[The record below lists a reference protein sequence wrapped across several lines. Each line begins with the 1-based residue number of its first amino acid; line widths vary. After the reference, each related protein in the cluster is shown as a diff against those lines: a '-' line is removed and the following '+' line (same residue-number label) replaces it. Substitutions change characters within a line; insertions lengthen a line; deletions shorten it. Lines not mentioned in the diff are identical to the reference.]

1 MQIDAIVLLR
11 LGMGRLFN
19 IKQLRLINK
28 YALRDFSRS
37 YKKLW
42 VVTST
47 LFVSL
52 LLLSLT
58 FSVKEALNSE
68 IENNSKELLGG
79 DIQVTSGI
87 DPLPDE
93 IIDQLKAIGEVSS
106 TIEFATMLSKEGE
119 SPVFTELRAVD
130 NRYPLYGEIET
141 SPQIASERIFVN
153 SKKPSVL
160 INESIQKLLN
170 INLGDDVVI
179 MGQEFEVAGLVS
191 SVPDLAESAVFG
203 EFAIISMDSY
213 EQFGLSSGGSF
224 LDHEY
229 RIKFNKSIKGTGQ
242 EELIKSIVAYDD
254 SITTRLP
261 GESGQSLSRVI
272 DNFSNFLNLVSV
284 SAMVIAGIGI
294 SNTLLSFVNQNNTS
308 IAVKKSIGFSSSFIQ
323 TMYFYEIFL
332 ILVLTS
338 VTAYLIGVF
347 SPLLANELLPK
358 TLGIDLK
365 PTFSFLGY
373 LNIFFIGFLVVLIFS
388 IPSLYSISG
397 IKAGALFRNAFNPV
411 SLNFSLKNSVLLSIL
426 VFILTAYFVNQTEQK
441 FYTVLYFVA
450 FFVTMFIFYG
460 VSRLLILFIKHFY
473 RFSNNGYRIAYR
485 NIVAKK
491 SLAPI
496 MTISLGIGLTLLLT
510 LSFVANNLKKE
521 ISDSIPS
528 MAPDLFFVGIDRDI
542 QGDLESFVKGVDPN
556 VELEF
561 SPMASATFVALNGT
575 PIEEVVSEG
584 NRSAWVVRG
593 DRRIS
598 WSEKPK
604 PDNPIIEGDWW
615 EPGNENEMFIS
626 MDSRAAYDLGMKID
640 DKITLNILGR
650 DVTGVVKNF
659 REVDYRDISINFAI
673 IINKAFANKLP
684 YEYVGTLKSDMP
696 SSDILAKIIDK
707 FPNVSAIK
715 IDRILSQVSEV
726 LSKVFIAV
734 TAISLIV
741 IVIGL
746 IVIVS
751 AVLVQTTFR
760 RYNNLIYKIVGV
772 DFPTILK
779 SMTMEFA
786 LIYGTLIIFALTV
799 ATLSSYLVV
808 ENTLQL
814 TWYFDLGLTFWIL
827 GSTALV
833 SFVLIL
839 MANRSIFSPKVYPLI
854 RNE

>member
-1 MQIDAIVLLR
+1 MFDIQQ
-11 LGMGRLFN
+11 F
-19 IKQLRLINK
+19 KLINK

-68 IENNSKELLGG
+68 IDNNSKKLLGG

-87 DPLPDE
+87 DPLPE
-93 IIDQLKAIGEVSS
+93 KIIDEFDTLGKVS
-106 TIEFATMLSKEGE
+106 TAIEFATMLSKEGE

-130 NRYPLYGEIET
+130 DNYPLYGNIET
-141 SPQIASERIFVN
+141 IPQIASERIFVN
-153 SKKPSVL
+153 SQKPSVL
-160 INESIQKLLN
+160 INESIQKLLK
-170 INLGDDVVI
+170 LSFGDDVVI
-179 MGQEFEVAGLVS
+179 MGQQFEVAGLVS

-203 EFAIISMDSY
+203 EFAIISMESY
-213 EQFGLSSGGSF
+213 EQFGLNSGGSF

-229 RIKFNKSIKGTGQ
+229 RIKFKNSTQ
-242 EELIKSIVAYDD
+242 VEEKEKLVRSIVEYDD
-254 SITTRLP
+254 SIEIRLP

-294 SNTLLSFVNQNNTS
+294 SNTLLSFVNQSNTS

-323 TMYFYEIFL
+323 TMYFYEIMM

-338 VTAYLIGVF
+338 VVAYFIGVF
-347 SPLLANELLPK
+347 SPLLANELLPEA
-358 TLGIDLK
+358 LGIDLQ
-365 PTFSFLGY
+365 PTFSFIGY
-373 LNIFFIGFLVVLIFS
+373 LNIFFIGLLVVLIFS
-388 IPSLYSISG
+388 IPSLYSISE
-397 IKAGALFRNAFNPV
+397 IKAAALFRNTFNPV
-411 SLNFSLKNSVLLSIL
+411 SLNFSLMNIILLSVLVVIL
-426 VFILTAYFVNQTEQK
+426 MTYFVYQTEQK
-441 FYTVLYFVA
+441 LYTVLYFVA
-450 FFVTMFIFYG
+450 FFVTMLIFYG
-460 VSRLLILFIKHFY
+460 VSKLLILFIKASY
-473 RFSNNGYRIAYR
+473 KFSNNSYRIAYR

-528 MAPDLFFVGIDRDI
+528 MAPDLFFVSIDRDM
-542 QGDLESFVKGVDPN
+542 QRDLESFIKDVDPN

-561 SPMASATFVALNGT
+561 SPMASASFISLNGT
-575 PIEEVVSEG
+575 PIEEVVSES

-604 PDNPIIEGDWW
+604 PDNPIIEGEWW
-615 EPGNENEMFIS
+615 EPGNEDELFIS
-626 MDSRAAYDLGMKID
+626 MDSRAAYDLGMKIN
-640 DKITLNILGR
+640 DKIVLNILGR
-650 DVTGVVKNF
+650 DVTGIVKNF

-684 YEYVGTLKSDMP
+684 YEYVGTLKSELP
-696 SSDILAKIIDK
+696 SSEILARIVEK

-726 LSKVFIAV
+726 LNKVFIAV

-741 IVIGL
+741 IIIGL

-760 RYNNLIYKIVGV
+760 RYNNLIYKILGV

-779 SMTMEFA
+779 AMTMEFA
-786 LIYGTLIIFALTV
+786 VIYGTLIFFALSV
-799 ATLSSYLVV
+799 ATISSFLVV
-808 ENTLQL
+808 ENALQL
-814 TWYFDLGLTFWIL
+814 TWQFDLGLTLWIL
-827 GSTALV
+827 LSTAVV

>member
-1 MQIDAIVLLR
+1 
-11 LGMGRLFN
+11 LFD
-19 IKQLRLINK
+19 IQQFKLINK

-68 IENNSKELLGG
+68 IDNNSKELLGG

-87 DPLPDE
+87 DPLPE
-93 IIDQLKAIGEVSS
+93 KIIDEFDTLGKVS
-106 TIEFATMLSKEGE
+106 TAIEFATMLSKEGE

-130 NRYPLYGEIET
+130 DNYPLYGNIET
-141 SPQIASERIFVN
+141 IPQIASERIFVN
-153 SKKPSVL
+153 SQKPSVL
-160 INESIQKLLN
+160 INESIQKLLK
-170 INLGDDVVI
+170 LSFGDDVVI
-179 MGQEFEVAGLVS
+179 MGQQFEVAGLVS

-203 EFAIISMDSY
+203 EFAIISMESY
-213 EQFGLSSGGSF
+213 EQFGLNSGGSF

-229 RIKFNKSIKGTGQ
+229 RIKFKNSTQ
-242 EELIKSIVAYDD
+242 VEEKEKLVRSIVEYDD
-254 SITTRLP
+254 SIEIRLP

-294 SNTLLSFVNQNNTS
+294 SNTLLSFVNQSNTS

-323 TMYFYEIFL
+323 TMYFYEIMM

-338 VTAYLIGVF
+338 VVAYFIGVF
-347 SPLLANELLPK
+347 SPLLANELLPEA
-358 TLGIDLK
+358 LGIDLQ
-365 PTFSFLGY
+365 PTFSFIGY
-373 LNIFFIGFLVVLIFS
+373 LNIFFIGLLVVLIFS
-388 IPSLYSISG
+388 IPSLYSISE
-397 IKAGALFRNAFNPV
+397 IKAAALFRNTFNPV
-411 SLNFSLKNSVLLSIL
+411 SLNFSLMNIILLSIL
-426 VFILTAYFVNQTEQK
+426 VVILMTYFVYQTEQK
-441 FYTVLYFVA
+441 LYTVLYFVA
-450 FFVTMFIFYG
+450 FFVTMLIFYG
-460 VSRLLILFIKHFY
+460 VSKLLILFIKASY
-473 RFSNNGYRIAYR
+473 KFSNNSYRIAYR

-528 MAPDLFFVGIDRDI
+528 MAPDLFFVSIDRDM
-542 QGDLESFVKGVDPN
+542 QRDLESFIKDVDPN

-561 SPMASATFVALNGT
+561 SPMASASFISLNGT
-575 PIEEVVSEG
+575 PIEEVVSES

-604 PDNPIIEGDWW
+604 PDNPIIEGEWW
-615 EPGNENEMFIS
+615 EPGNEDELFIS
-626 MDSRAAYDLGMKID
+626 MDSRAAYDLGMKIN
-640 DKITLNILGR
+640 DKIVLNILGR
-650 DVTGVVKNF
+650 DVTGIVKNF

-684 YEYVGTLKSDMP
+684 YEYVGTLKSELP
-696 SSDILAKIIDK
+696 SSEILARIVEK

-726 LSKVFIAV
+726 LNKVFIAV

-741 IVIGL
+741 IIIGL

-760 RYNNLIYKIVGV
+760 RYNNLIYKILGV

-779 SMTMEFA
+779 AMTMEFA
-786 LIYGTLIIFALTV
+786 VIYGTLIFFALSV
-799 ATLSSYLVV
+799 ATISSFLVV
-808 ENTLQL
+808 ENALQL
-814 TWYFDLGLTFWIL
+814 TWQFDLGLTLWIL
-827 GSTALV
+827 LSTAVV

>member
-1 MQIDAIVLLR
+1 MFDIQQ
-11 LGMGRLFN
+11 F
-19 IKQLRLINK
+19 KLINK

-68 IENNSKELLGG
+68 IDNNSKELLGG

-87 DPLPDE
+87 DPLPE
-93 IIDQLKAIGEVSS
+93 KIIDEFDTLGKVS
-106 TIEFATMLSKEGE
+106 TAIEFATMLSKEGE

-130 NRYPLYGEIET
+130 DNYPLYGNIET
-141 SPQIASERIFVN
+141 IPQIASERIFVN
-153 SKKPSVL
+153 SQKPSVL
-160 INESIQKLLN
+160 INESIQKLLK
-170 INLGDDVVI
+170 LSFGDDVVI
-179 MGQEFEVAGLVS
+179 MGQKFEVAGLVS

-203 EFAIISMDSY
+203 EFAIISMESY
-213 EQFGLSSGGSF
+213 EQFGLNSGGSF

-229 RIKFNKSIKGTGQ
+229 RIKFKNSTQ
-242 EELIKSIVAYDD
+242 VEEKEKLVRSIVEYDD
-254 SITTRLP
+254 SIEIRLP

-294 SNTLLSFVNQNNTS
+294 SNTLLSFVNQSNTS

-323 TMYFYEIFL
+323 TMYFYEIMM

-338 VTAYLIGVF
+338 VIAYFIGVF
-347 SPLLANELLPK
+347 SPLLANELLPEA
-358 TLGIDLK
+358 LGIDLQ
-365 PTFSFLGY
+365 PAFSFIGY
-373 LNIFFIGFLVVLIFS
+373 LNIFFIGLLVVLIFS
-388 IPSLYSISG
+388 IPSLYSISE
-397 IKAGALFRNAFNPV
+397 IKATALFRNTFNPV
-411 SLNFSLKNSVLLSIL
+411 SLNFSLMNIILLSIL
-426 VFILTAYFVNQTEQK
+426 VVILMTYFVYQTEQK
-441 FYTVLYFVA
+441 LYTVLYFVA
-450 FFVTMFIFYG
+450 FFVTMLIFYG
-460 VSRLLILFIKHFY
+460 VSKLLILFIKAFY
-473 RFSNNGYRIAYR
+473 KFSNNSYRIAYR

-528 MAPDLFFVGIDRDI
+528 MAPDLFFVSIDRDM
-542 QGDLESFVKGVDPN
+542 QRDLESFIKDVDPN

-561 SPMASATFVALNGT
+561 SPMASASFISLNGT
-575 PIEEVVSEG
+575 PIEEVVSES

-604 PDNPIIEGDWW
+604 PDNPIIEGEWW
-615 EPGNENEMFIS
+615 EPGNEDELFIS
-626 MDSRAAYDLGMKID
+626 MDSRAAYDLGMKIN
-640 DKITLNILGR
+640 DKIVLNILGR
-650 DVTGVVKNF
+650 DVTGIVKNF

-684 YEYVGTLKSDMP
+684 YEYVGTLKSELP
-696 SSDILAKIIDK
+696 SSEILARIVEK

-726 LSKVFIAV
+726 LNKVFIAV

-741 IVIGL
+741 IIIGL

-760 RYNNLIYKIVGV
+760 RYNNLIYKILGV

-779 SMTMEFA
+779 AMTMEFA
-786 LIYGTLIIFALTV
+786 VIYGTLIFFALSV
-799 ATLSSYLVV
+799 ATISSFLVV
-808 ENTLQL
+808 ENALQL
-814 TWYFDLGLTFWIL
+814 TWQFDLGLTLWIL
-827 GSTALV
+827 LSTAVV
-833 SFVLIL
+833 SFVVIL

>member
-1 MQIDAIVLLR
+1 MFDIQQ
-11 LGMGRLFN
+11 F
-19 IKQLRLINK
+19 KLINK

-68 IENNSKELLGG
+68 IDNNSKKLLGG

-87 DPLPDE
+87 DPLPE
-93 IIDQLKAIGEVSS
+93 KIIDEFDTLGKVS
-106 TIEFATMLSKEGE
+106 TAIEFATMLSKEGE

-130 NRYPLYGEIET
+130 DNYPLYGNIET
-141 SPQIASERIFVN
+141 IPQIASERIFVN
-153 SKKPSVL
+153 SQKPSVL
-160 INESIQKLLN
+160 INESIQKLLK
-170 INLGDDVVI
+170 LSFGDDVVI
-179 MGQEFEVAGLVS
+179 MGQQFEVAGLVS

-203 EFAIISMDSY
+203 EFAIISMESY
-213 EQFGLSSGGSF
+213 EQFGLNSGGSF

-229 RIKFNKSIKGTGQ
+229 RIKFKNSTQVEKK
-242 EELIKSIVAYDD
+242 EKLVRSIVEYDD
-254 SITTRLP
+254 SIEIRLP

-294 SNTLLSFVNQNNTS
+294 SNTLLSFVNQSNTS

-323 TMYFYEIFL
+323 TMYFYEIMM

-338 VTAYLIGVF
+338 VVAYFIGVF
-347 SPLLANELLPK
+347 SPLLANELLPEA
-358 TLGIDLK
+358 LGIDLQ
-365 PTFSFLGY
+365 PAFSFIGY
-373 LNIFFIGFLVVLIFS
+373 LNIFFIGLLVVLIFS
-388 IPSLYSISG
+388 IPSLYSISE
-397 IKAGALFRNAFNPV
+397 IKATALFRNTFNPV
-411 SLNFSLKNSVLLSIL
+411 SLNFSLMNIILLSIL
-426 VFILTAYFVNQTEQK
+426 VVILTTYFVYQTEQK
-441 FYTVLYFVA
+441 LYTVLYFVA
-450 FFVTMFIFYG
+450 FFVTMLIFYG
-460 VSRLLILFIKHFY
+460 VSKLLILFIKAFY
-473 RFSNNGYRIAYR
+473 KFSNNSYRIAYR

-528 MAPDLFFVGIDRDI
+528 MAPDLFFVSIDRDM
-542 QGDLESFVKGVDPN
+542 QRDLESFIKDVDPN

-561 SPMASATFVALNGT
+561 SPMASASFISLNGT
-575 PIEEVVSEG
+575 PIEEVVSES

-604 PDNPIIEGDWW
+604 PDNPIIEGEWW
-615 EPGNENEMFIS
+615 EPGNEDELFIS
-626 MDSRAAYDLGMKID
+626 MDSRAAYDLGMKIN
-640 DKITLNILGR
+640 DKIVLNILGR
-650 DVTGVVKNF
+650 DVTGIVKNF

-684 YEYVGTLKSDMP
+684 YEYVGTLKSELP
-696 SSDILAKIIDK
+696 SSEILARIVEK

-726 LSKVFIAV
+726 LNKVFIAV

-741 IVIGL
+741 IIIGL

-760 RYNNLIYKIVGV
+760 RYNNLIYKILGV

-779 SMTMEFA
+779 AMTMEFA
-786 LIYGTLIIFALTV
+786 VIYGTLIFFALSV
-799 ATLSSYLVV
+799 ATISSFLVV
-808 ENTLQL
+808 ENALQL
-814 TWYFDLGLTFWIL
+814 TWQFDLGLTLWIL
-827 GSTALV
+827 LSTAVV

>member
-1 MQIDAIVLLR
+1 MFDIQQ
-11 LGMGRLFN
+11 F
-19 IKQLRLINK
+19 KLINK

-68 IENNSKELLGG
+68 IDNNSKELLGG

-87 DPLPDE
+87 DPLPE
-93 IIDQLKAIGEVSS
+93 KIIDEFDTLGKVS
-106 TIEFATMLSKEGE
+106 TAIEFATMLSKEGE

-130 NRYPLYGEIET
+130 DNYPLYGNIET
-141 SPQIASERIFVN
+141 IPQIASERIFVN
-153 SKKPSVL
+153 SQKPSVL
-160 INESIQKLLN
+160 INESIQKLLK
-170 INLGDDVVI
+170 LSFGDDVVI
-179 MGQEFEVAGLVS
+179 MGQQFEVAGLVS

-203 EFAIISMDSY
+203 EFAIISMESY
-213 EQFGLSSGGSF
+213 EQFGLNSGGSF

-229 RIKFNKSIKGTGQ
+229 RIKFKNSTQVEKK
-242 EELIKSIVAYDD
+242 EKLVRSIVEYDD
-254 SITTRLP
+254 SIEIRLP

-294 SNTLLSFVNQNNTS
+294 SNTLLSFVNQSNTS

-323 TMYFYEIFL
+323 TMYFYEIMM

-338 VTAYLIGVF
+338 VVAYFIGVF
-347 SPLLANELLPK
+347 SPLLANELLPEA
-358 TLGIDLK
+358 LGIDLQ
-365 PTFSFLGY
+365 PAFSFIGY
-373 LNIFFIGFLVVLIFS
+373 LNIFFIGLLVVLIFS
-388 IPSLYSISG
+388 IPSLYSISE
-397 IKAGALFRNAFNPV
+397 IKATALFRNTFNPV
-411 SLNFSLKNSVLLSIL
+411 SLNFSLMNIILLSVLVVIL
-426 VFILTAYFVNQTEQK
+426 MTYFVYQTEQK
-441 FYTVLYFVA
+441 LYTVLYFVA
-450 FFVTMFIFYG
+450 FFVTMLIFYG
-460 VSRLLILFIKHFY
+460 VSKLLILFIKASY
-473 RFSNNGYRIAYR
+473 KFSNNSYRIAYR

-528 MAPDLFFVGIDRDI
+528 MAPDLFFVSIDRDI
-542 QGDLESFVKGVDPN
+542 QRELESFIKDVDPN

-561 SPMASATFVALNGT
+561 SPMASASFISLNGT
-575 PIEEVVSEG
+575 PIEEVVSES

-604 PDNPIIEGDWW
+604 PDNPIIEGEWW
-615 EPGNENEMFIS
+615 EPGNEDELFIS
-626 MDSRAAYDLGMKID
+626 MDSRAAYDLGMKIN
-640 DKITLNILGR
+640 DKIVLNILGR
-650 DVTGVVKNF
+650 DVTGIVKNF

-684 YEYVGTLKSDMP
+684 YEYVGTLKSELP
-696 SSDILAKIIDK
+696 SSEILARIVEK

-726 LSKVFIAV
+726 LNKVFIAV

-741 IVIGL
+741 IIIGL

-760 RYNNLIYKIVGV
+760 RYNNLIYKILGV

-779 SMTMEFA
+779 AMSMEFA
-786 LIYGTLIIFALTV
+786 VIYGTLIFFALSV
-799 ATLSSYLVV
+799 ATISSFLVV
-808 ENTLQL
+808 ENALQL
-814 TWYFDLGLTFWIL
+814 TWQFDLGLTLWIL
-827 GSTALV
+827 LSTAVV

>member
-1 MQIDAIVLLR
+1 MFDIQQ
-11 LGMGRLFN
+11 F
-19 IKQLRLINK
+19 KLINK

-68 IENNSKELLGG
+68 IDNNSKELLGG

-87 DPLPDE
+87 DPLPE
-93 IIDQLKAIGEVSS
+93 KIIDEFDTLGKVS
-106 TIEFATMLSKEGE
+106 TAIEFATMLSKEGE

-130 NRYPLYGEIET
+130 DNYPLYGNIET
-141 SPQIASERIFVN
+141 IPQIASERIFVN
-153 SKKPSVL
+153 SQKPSVL
-160 INESIQKLLN
+160 INESIQKLLK
-170 INLGDDVVI
+170 LSFGDDVVI
-179 MGQEFEVAGLVS
+179 MGQKFEVAGLVS

-203 EFAIISMDSY
+203 EFAIISMESY
-213 EQFGLSSGGSF
+213 EQFGLNSGGSF

-229 RIKFNKSIKGTGQ
+229 RIKFKNSTQ
-242 EELIKSIVAYDD
+242 VEEKEKLVRSIVEYDD
-254 SITTRLP
+254 SIEIRLP

-294 SNTLLSFVNQNNTS
+294 SNTLLSFVNQSNTS

-323 TMYFYEIFL
+323 TMYFYEIMM

-338 VTAYLIGVF
+338 VVAYFIGVF
-347 SPLLANELLPK
+347 SPLLANELLPEA
-358 TLGIDLK
+358 LGIDLQ
-365 PTFSFLGY
+365 PAFSFIGY
-373 LNIFFIGFLVVLIFS
+373 LNIFFIGLLVVLIFS
-388 IPSLYSISG
+388 IPSLYSISE
-397 IKAGALFRNAFNPV
+397 IKAAALFRNTFNPV
-411 SLNFSLKNSVLLSIL
+411 SLNFSLMNIILLSIL
-426 VFILTAYFVNQTEQK
+426 VVILTTYFVYQTEQK
-441 FYTVLYFVA
+441 LYTVLYFVA
-450 FFVTMFIFYG
+450 FFVTMLIFYG
-460 VSRLLILFIKHFY
+460 VSKLLILFIKAFY
-473 RFSNNGYRIAYR
+473 KFSNNSYRIAYR

-528 MAPDLFFVGIDRDI
+528 MAPDLFFVSIDRDI
-542 QGDLESFVKGVDPN
+542 QRELESFIKDVDPN

-561 SPMASATFVALNGT
+561 SPMASASFISLNGT
-575 PIEEVVSEG
+575 PIEEVVSES

-604 PDNPIIEGDWW
+604 PDNPIIEGEWW
-615 EPGNENEMFIS
+615 EPGNEDELFIS
-626 MDSRAAYDLGMKID
+626 MDSRAAYDLGMKIN
-640 DKITLNILGR
+640 DKIVLNILGR
-650 DVTGVVKNF
+650 DVTGIVKNF

-684 YEYVGTLKSDMP
+684 YEYVGTLKSELP
-696 SSDILAKIIDK
+696 SSEILARIIEK

-726 LSKVFIAV
+726 LNKVFIAV

-741 IVIGL
+741 IIIGL

-760 RYNNLIYKIVGV
+760 RYNNLIYKILGV

-779 SMTMEFA
+779 AMTMEFA
-786 LIYGTLIIFALTV
+786 VIYGTLIFFALSV
-799 ATLSSYLVV
+799 ATISSFLVV
-808 ENTLQL
+808 ENALQL
-814 TWYFDLGLTFWIL
+814 TWQFDLGLTLWIL
-827 GSTALV
+827 LSTAVV
-833 SFVLIL
+833 SFVVIL

>member
-1 MQIDAIVLLR
+1 MFDIQQ
-11 LGMGRLFN
+11 F
-19 IKQLRLINK
+19 KLINK

-68 IENNSKELLGG
+68 IDNNSKELLGG

-87 DPLPDE
+87 DPLPE
-93 IIDQLKAIGEVSS
+93 KIIDEFDTLGKVSIA
-106 TIEFATMLSKEGE
+106 IEFATMLSKEGE

-130 NRYPLYGEIET
+130 DNYPLYGNIET
-141 SPQIASERIFVN
+141 IPQIASERIFVN
-153 SKKPSVL
+153 SQKPSVL
-160 INESIQKLLN
+160 INESIQKLLK
-170 INLGDDVVI
+170 LSFGDDVVI
-179 MGQEFEVAGLVS
+179 MGQQFEVAGLVS

-203 EFAIISMDSY
+203 EFAIISMESY
-213 EQFGLSSGGSF
+213 EQFGLNSGGSF

-229 RIKFNKSIKGTGQ
+229 RIKFKNSTQVEAKEK
-242 EELIKSIVAYDD
+242 LVRSIVEYDD
-254 SITTRLP
+254 SIEIRLP

-294 SNTLLSFVNQNNTS
+294 SNTLLSFVNQSNTS

-323 TMYFYEIFL
+323 TMYFYEIMM

-338 VTAYLIGVF
+338 VVAYFIGVF
-347 SPLLANELLPK
+347 SPLLANELLPEA
-358 TLGIDLK
+358 LGIDLQ
-365 PTFSFLGY
+365 PAFSFIGY
-373 LNIFFIGFLVVLIFS
+373 LNIFFIGLLVVLIFS
-388 IPSLYSISG
+388 IPSLYSISE
-397 IKAGALFRNAFNPV
+397 IKAAALFRNTFNPV
-411 SLNFSLKNSVLLSIL
+411 SLNFSLMNIILLSIL
-426 VFILTAYFVNQTEQK
+426 VVILMTYFVYQTEQK
-441 FYTVLYFVA
+441 LYTVLYFVA
-450 FFVTMFIFYG
+450 FFVTMLIFYG
-460 VSRLLILFIKHFY
+460 VSKLLILFIKAFY
-473 RFSNNGYRIAYR
+473 KFSNNSYRIAYR

-528 MAPDLFFVGIDRDI
+528 MAPDLFFVSIDRDM
-542 QGDLESFVKGVDPN
+542 QRDLESFIKDIDPN

-561 SPMASATFVALNGT
+561 SPMASASFISLNGT
-575 PIEEVVSEG
+575 PIEEVVSES

-604 PDNPIIEGDWW
+604 PDNPIIEGEWW
-615 EPGNENEMFIS
+615 EPGNEDELFIS
-626 MDSRAAYDLGMKID
+626 MDSRAAYDLGMKIN
-640 DKITLNILGR
+640 DKIVLNILGR
-650 DVTGVVKNF
+650 DVTGIVKNF

-684 YEYVGTLKSDMP
+684 YEYVGTLKSELP
-696 SSDILAKIIDK
+696 SSEILARIVEK

-726 LSKVFIAV
+726 LNKVFIAV

-741 IVIGL
+741 IIIGL

-760 RYNNLIYKIVGV
+760 RYNNLIYKILGV

-779 SMTMEFA
+779 AMTMEFA
-786 LIYGTLIIFALTV
+786 VIYGTLIFFALSV
-799 ATLSSYLVV
+799 ATISSFLVV
-808 ENTLQL
+808 ENALQL
-814 TWYFDLGLTFWIL
+814 TWQFDLGLTLWIL
-827 GSTALV
+827 LSTAVV

>member
-1 MQIDAIVLLR
+1 MFDIQQ
-11 LGMGRLFN
+11 F
-19 IKQLRLINK
+19 KLINK
-28 YALRDFSRS
+28 YALRDFTRS

-68 IENNSKELLGG
+68 IDNNSKELLGG

-87 DPLPDE
+87 DPLPE
-93 IIDQLKAIGEVSS
+93 KIIDEFDTLGKVS
-106 TIEFATMLSKEGE
+106 TAIEFATMLSKEGE

-130 NRYPLYGEIET
+130 DNYPLYGNIET
-141 SPQIASERIFVN
+141 IPQIASERIFVN
-153 SKKPSVL
+153 SQKPSVL
-160 INESIQKLLN
+160 INESIQKLLK
-170 INLGDDVVI
+170 LSFGDDVVI
-179 MGQEFEVAGLVS
+179 MGQQFEVAGLVS

-203 EFAIISMDSY
+203 EFAIISMESY
-213 EQFGLSSGGSF
+213 EQFGLNSGGSF

-229 RIKFNKSIKGTGQ
+229 RIKFKNSTQ
-242 EELIKSIVAYDD
+242 VEEKEKLVRSIVEYDD
-254 SITTRLP
+254 SIEIRLP

-294 SNTLLSFVNQNNTS
+294 SNTLLSFVNQSNTS

-323 TMYFYEIFL
+323 TMYFYEIMM

-338 VTAYLIGVF
+338 VVAYFIGVF
-347 SPLLANELLPK
+347 SPLLANELLPEA
-358 TLGIDLK
+358 LGIDLQ
-365 PTFSFLGY
+365 PAFSFIGY
-373 LNIFFIGFLVVLIFS
+373 LNIFFIGLLVVLIFS
-388 IPSLYSISG
+388 IPSLYSISE
-397 IKAGALFRNAFNPV
+397 IKAAALFRNTFNPV
-411 SLNFSLKNSVLLSIL
+411 SLNFSLMNIILLSIL
-426 VFILTAYFVNQTEQK
+426 VVILMTYFVYQTEQK
-441 FYTVLYFVA
+441 LYTVLYFVA
-450 FFVTMFIFYG
+450 FFVTILIFYG
-460 VSRLLILFIKHFY
+460 VSKLLILFIKAFY
-473 RFSNNGYRIAYR
+473 KFSNNSYRIAYR

-528 MAPDLFFVGIDRDI
+528 MAPDLFFVSIDRDM
-542 QGDLESFVKGVDPN
+542 QRDLESFIKDVDPN

-561 SPMASATFVALNGT
+561 SPMASASFISLNGT
-575 PIEEVVSEG
+575 PIEEVVSES

-604 PDNPIIEGDWW
+604 PDNPIIEGEWW
-615 EPGNENEMFIS
+615 EPGNEDELFIS
-626 MDSRAAYDLGMKID
+626 MDSRAAYDLGMKIN
-640 DKITLNILGR
+640 DKIVLNILGR
-650 DVTGVVKNF
+650 DVTGIVKNF

-684 YEYVGTLKSDMP
+684 YEYVGTLKSELP
-696 SSDILAKIIDK
+696 SSEILARVIEK

-726 LSKVFIAV
+726 LNKVFIAV

-741 IVIGL
+741 IIIGL

-760 RYNNLIYKIVGV
+760 RYNNLIYKILGV

-779 SMTMEFA
+779 AMTMEFA
-786 LIYGTLIIFALTV
+786 VIYGTLIFFALSV
-799 ATLSSYLVV
+799 ATISSFLVV
-808 ENTLQL
+808 ENALQL
-814 TWYFDLGLTFWIL
+814 TWQFDLGLTLWIL
-827 GSTALV
+827 LSTAVV

>member
-1 MQIDAIVLLR
+1 
-11 LGMGRLFN
+11 LFD
-19 IKQLRLINK
+19 IQQFKLINK

-68 IENNSKELLGG
+68 IDNNSKELLGG

-87 DPLPDE
+87 DPLPE
-93 IIDQLKAIGEVSS
+93 KIIDEFDTLGKVS
-106 TIEFATMLSKEGE
+106 TAIEFATMLSKEGE

-130 NRYPLYGEIET
+130 DNYPLYGNIET
-141 SPQIASERIFVN
+141 IPQIASERIFVN
-153 SKKPSVL
+153 SQKPSVL
-160 INESIQKLLN
+160 INESIQKLLK
-170 INLGDDVVI
+170 LSFGDDVVI
-179 MGQEFEVAGLVS
+179 MGQQFEVAGLVS

-203 EFAIISMDSY
+203 EFAIISMESY
-213 EQFGLSSGGSF
+213 EQFGLNSGGSF

-229 RIKFNKSIKGTGQ
+229 RIKFKNSTQVEKK
-242 EELIKSIVAYDD
+242 EKLVRSIVEYDD
-254 SITTRLP
+254 SIEIRLP

-294 SNTLLSFVNQNNTS
+294 SNTLLSFVNQSNTS

-323 TMYFYEIFL
+323 TMYFYEIMM

-338 VTAYLIGVF
+338 VVAYFIGVF
-347 SPLLANELLPK
+347 SPLLANELLPEA
-358 TLGIDLK
+358 LGIDLQ
-365 PTFSFLGY
+365 PTFSFIGY
-373 LNIFFIGFLVVLIFS
+373 LNIFFIGLLVVLIFS
-388 IPSLYSISG
+388 IPSLYSISE
-397 IKAGALFRNAFNPV
+397 IKATALFRNTFNPV
-411 SLNFSLKNSVLLSIL
+411 SLNFSLMNIILLSVLVVIL
-426 VFILTAYFVNQTEQK
+426 MTYFVYQTEQK
-441 FYTVLYFVA
+441 LYTVLYFVA
-450 FFVTMFIFYG
+450 FFVTMLIFYG
-460 VSRLLILFIKHFY
+460 VSKLLILFIKASY
-473 RFSNNGYRIAYR
+473 KFSNNSYRIAYR

-528 MAPDLFFVGIDRDI
+528 MAPDLFFVSIDRDM
-542 QGDLESFVKGVDPN
+542 QRDLEFFIKDVDPN

-561 SPMASATFVALNGT
+561 SPMASASFISLNGT
-575 PIEEVVSEG
+575 PIEEVVSES

-604 PDNPIIEGDWW
+604 PDNPIIEGEWW
-615 EPGNENEMFIS
+615 ESGNEDELFIS
-626 MDSRAAYDLGMKID
+626 MDSRAAYDLGMKIN
-640 DKITLNILGR
+640 DKIVLNILGR
-650 DVTGVVKNF
+650 DVTGIVKNF

-684 YEYVGTLKSDMP
+684 YEYVGTLKSELP
-696 SSDILAKIIDK
+696 SSEILARIVEK

-726 LSKVFIAV
+726 LNKVFIAV

-741 IVIGL
+741 IIIGL

-760 RYNNLIYKIVGV
+760 RYNNLIYKILGV

-779 SMTMEFA
+779 AMSMEFA
-786 LIYGTLIIFALTV
+786 VIYGTLIFFALSV
-799 ATLSSYLVV
+799 ATISSFLVV
-808 ENTLQL
+808 ENALQL
-814 TWYFDLGLTFWIL
+814 KWQFDLGLTLWIL
-827 GSTALV
+827 LSTAVV

>member
-1 MQIDAIVLLR
+1 MFDIQQ
-11 LGMGRLFN
+11 F
-19 IKQLRLINK
+19 KLINK
-28 YALRDFSRS
+28 YALRDFTRS

-68 IENNSKELLGG
+68 IDNNSKELLGG

-87 DPLPDE
+87 DPLPE
-93 IIDQLKAIGEVSS
+93 KIIDEFNTLGKVS
-106 TIEFATMLSKEGE
+106 TAIEFATMLSKEGE

-130 NRYPLYGEIET
+130 DNYPLYGNIET
-141 SPQIASERIFVN
+141 IPQIASERIFVN
-153 SKKPSVL
+153 SQKPSVL
-160 INESIQKLLN
+160 INESIQKLLK
-170 INLGDDVVI
+170 LSFGDDVVI
-179 MGQEFEVAGLVS
+179 MGQQFEVVGLVS

-203 EFAIISMDSY
+203 EFAIISMESY
-213 EQFGLSSGGSF
+213 EQFGLNSGGSF

-229 RIKFNKSIKGTGQ
+229 RIKFENSTQ
-242 EELIKSIVAYDD
+242 VEEKEKLVRSIVEYDD
-254 SITTRLP
+254 SIEIRLP

-284 SAMVIAGIGI
+284 SAMVIAGVGI
-294 SNTLLSFVNQNNTS
+294 SNTLLSFVNQSNTS
-308 IAVKKSIGFSSSFIQ
+308 IAVKKSIGFSSGFIQ
-323 TMYFYEIFL
+323 TMYFYEIMM

-338 VTAYLIGVF
+338 VVAYFIGVF
-347 SPLLANELLPK
+347 SPLLANELLPEA
-358 TLGIDLK
+358 LGIDLQ
-365 PTFSFLGY
+365 PTFSFIGY
-373 LNIFFIGFLVVLIFS
+373 LNIFFIGLLVVLIFS
-388 IPSLYSISG
+388 IPSLYSISE
-397 IKAGALFRNAFNPV
+397 IKAAALFRNTFNPV
-411 SLNFSLKNSVLLSIL
+411 SLNFSLMNIILLSIL
-426 VFILTAYFVNQTEQK
+426 VVILTTYFVYQTEQK
-441 FYTVLYFVA
+441 LYTVLYFVA
-450 FFVTMFIFYG
+450 FFVTMLIFYG
-460 VSRLLILFIKHFY
+460 VSKLLILFIKVFY
-473 RFSNNGYRIAYR
+473 KFSNNSYRIAYR

-521 ISDSIPS
+521 ISNSIPS
-528 MAPDLFFVGIDRDI
+528 MAPDLFFVSIDRDI
-542 QGDLESFVKGVDPN
+542 QRDLESFIKDVDPN

-561 SPMASATFVALNGT
+561 SPMASASFISLNGT
-575 PIEEVVSEG
+575 PIEEVVSES

-604 PDNPIIEGDWW
+604 PDNPIIEGEWW
-615 EPGNENEMFIS
+615 EPGNEDELFIS
-626 MDSRAAYDLGMKID
+626 MDSRAAYDLGMKIN
-640 DKITLNILGR
+640 DKIVLNILGR
-650 DVTGVVKNF
+650 DVTGIVKNF

-684 YEYVGTLKSDMP
+684 YEYVGTLKSELP
-696 SSDILAKIIDK
+696 SSEILARIVEK

-726 LSKVFIAV
+726 LNKVFIAV

-741 IVIGL
+741 IIIGL

-760 RYNNLIYKIVGV
+760 RYNNLIYKILGV

-779 SMTMEFA
+779 AMTMEFA
-786 LIYGTLIIFALTV
+786 VIYGTLIFFALSV
-799 ATLSSYLVV
+799 ATISSFLVV
-808 ENTLQL
+808 ENALQL
-814 TWYFDLGLTFWIL
+814 TWQFDLGLTLWIL
-827 GSTALV
+827 LSTAVV

>member
-1 MQIDAIVLLR
+1 MFDIQQ
-11 LGMGRLFN
+11 F
-19 IKQLRLINK
+19 KLINK

-68 IENNSKELLGG
+68 IDNNSKELLGG

-87 DPLPDE
+87 DPLPE
-93 IIDQLKAIGEVSS
+93 KIIDEFDTLGKVS
-106 TIEFATMLSKEGE
+106 TAIEFATMLSKEGE

-130 NRYPLYGEIET
+130 DNYPLYGNIET
-141 SPQIASERIFVN
+141 IPQIASERIFVN
-153 SKKPSVL
+153 SQKPSVL
-160 INESIQKLLN
+160 INESIQKLLK
-170 INLGDDVVI
+170 LSFGDDVVI
-179 MGQEFEVAGLVS
+179 MGQQFEVAGLVS

-203 EFAIISMDSY
+203 EFAIISMESY
-213 EQFGLSSGGSF
+213 EQFGLNSGGSF

-229 RIKFNKSIKGTGQ
+229 RIKFKNSTQ
-242 EELIKSIVAYDD
+242 VEEKEKLVRSIVKYDD
-254 SITTRLP
+254 SIEIRLP

-294 SNTLLSFVNQNNTS
+294 SNTLLSFVNQSNTS

-323 TMYFYEIFL
+323 TMYFYEIMM

-338 VTAYLIGVF
+338 VVAYFIGVF
-347 SPLLANELLPK
+347 SPLLANELLPEA
-358 TLGIDLK
+358 LGIDLQ
-365 PTFSFLGY
+365 PAFSFIGY
-373 LNIFFIGFLVVLIFS
+373 LNIFFIGLLVVLIFS
-388 IPSLYSISG
+388 IPSLYSISE
-397 IKAGALFRNAFNPV
+397 IKAGALFRNTFNPV
-411 SLNFSLKNSVLLSIL
+411 SLNFSLMNIILLSIL
-426 VFILTAYFVNQTEQK
+426 VVILMTYFVYQTEQK
-441 FYTVLYFVA
+441 LYTVLYFVA
-450 FFVTMFIFYG
+450 FFVTMLIFYG
-460 VSRLLILFIKHFY
+460 VSKLLILFIKAFY
-473 RFSNNGYRIAYR
+473 KFSNNSYRIAYR

-528 MAPDLFFVGIDRDI
+528 MAPDLFFVSIDRDM
-542 QGDLESFVKGVDPN
+542 QRDLESFIKDVDPN

-561 SPMASATFVALNGT
+561 SPMASASFISLNGT
-575 PIEEVVSEG
+575 PIEEVVSES

-604 PDNPIIEGDWW
+604 PDNPIIEGEWW
-615 EPGNENEMFIS
+615 EPGNEDELFIS
-626 MDSRAAYDLGMKID
+626 MDSRAAYDLGMKIN
-640 DKITLNILGR
+640 DKIVLNILGR
-650 DVTGVVKNF
+650 DVTGIVKNF

-684 YEYVGTLKSDMP
+684 YEYVGTLKSELP
-696 SSDILAKIIDK
+696 SSEILARIVEK

-726 LSKVFIAV
+726 LNKVFIAV

-741 IVIGL
+741 IIIGL

-760 RYNNLIYKIVGV
+760 RYNNLIYKILGV

-779 SMTMEFA
+779 AMTMEFA
-786 LIYGTLIIFALTV
+786 VIYGTLIFFALSV
-799 ATLSSYLVV
+799 ATISSFLVV
-808 ENTLQL
+808 ENALQL
-814 TWYFDLGLTFWIL
+814 TWQFDLGLTLWIL
-827 GSTALV
+827 LSTAVV

>member
-1 MQIDAIVLLR
+1 
-11 LGMGRLFN
+11 LFD
-19 IKQLRLINK
+19 IQQFKLINK

-68 IENNSKELLGG
+68 IDNNSKKLLGG

-87 DPLPDE
+87 DPLPE
-93 IIDQLKAIGEVSS
+93 KIIDEFDTLGKVS
-106 TIEFATMLSKEGE
+106 TAIEFATMLSKEGE

-130 NRYPLYGEIET
+130 DNYPLYGNIET
-141 SPQIASERIFVN
+141 IPQIASERIFVN
-153 SKKPSVL
+153 SQKPSVL
-160 INESIQKLLN
+160 INESIQKLLK
-170 INLGDDVVI
+170 LSFGDDVVI
-179 MGQEFEVAGLVS
+179 MGQQFEVAGLVS

-203 EFAIISMDSY
+203 EFAIISMESY
-213 EQFGLSSGGSF
+213 EQFGLNSGGSF

-229 RIKFNKSIKGTGQ
+229 RIKFKNSTQ
-242 EELIKSIVAYDD
+242 VEENEKLVRSIVEYDD
-254 SITTRLP
+254 SIEIRLP

-294 SNTLLSFVNQNNTS
+294 SNTLLSFVNQSNTS

-323 TMYFYEIFL
+323 TMYFYEIMM

-338 VTAYLIGVF
+338 VIAYFIGVF
-347 SPLLANELLPK
+347 SPLLANELLPEA
-358 TLGIDLK
+358 LGIDLQ
-365 PTFSFLGY
+365 PAFSFIGY
-373 LNIFFIGFLVVLIFS
+373 LNIFFIGLLVVLIFS
-388 IPSLYSISG
+388 IPSLYSISE
-397 IKAGALFRNAFNPV
+397 IKAAALFRNTFNPV
-411 SLNFSLKNSVLLSIL
+411 SLNFSLMNIILLSIL
-426 VFILTAYFVNQTEQK
+426 VVILMTYFVYQTEQK
-441 FYTVLYFVA
+441 LYTVLYFVA
-450 FFVTMFIFYG
+450 FFVTMLIFYG
-460 VSRLLILFIKHFY
+460 VSKLLILFIKAFY
-473 RFSNNGYRIAYR
+473 KFSNNSYRIAYR

-528 MAPDLFFVGIDRDI
+528 MAPDLFFVSIDRDM
-542 QGDLESFVKGVDPN
+542 QRDLESFIKDIDPN

-561 SPMASATFVALNGT
+561 SPMASASFISLNGT
-575 PIEEVVSEG
+575 PIEEVVSES

-604 PDNPIIEGDWW
+604 PDNPIIEGEWW
-615 EPGNENEMFIS
+615 EPGNEDELFIS
-626 MDSRAAYDLGMKID
+626 MDSRAAYDLGMKIN
-640 DKITLNILGR
+640 DKIVLNILGR
-650 DVTGVVKNF
+650 DVTGIVKNF

-684 YEYVGTLKSDMP
+684 YEYVGTLKSELP
-696 SSDILAKIIDK
+696 SSEILARIIEK

-726 LSKVFIAV
+726 LNKVFIAV

-741 IVIGL
+741 IIIGL

-760 RYNNLIYKIVGV
+760 RYNNLIYKILGV

-779 SMTMEFA
+779 AMTMEFA
-786 LIYGTLIIFALTV
+786 VIYGTLIFFALSV
-799 ATLSSYLVV
+799 ATISSFLVV
-808 ENTLQL
+808 ENALQL
-814 TWYFDLGLTFWIL
+814 TWQFDLGLTLWIL
-827 GSTALV
+827 LSTAVV

>member
-1 MQIDAIVLLR
+1 MFDIQQ
-11 LGMGRLFN
+11 F
-19 IKQLRLINK
+19 KLINK

-68 IENNSKELLGG
+68 IDNNSKKLLGG

-87 DPLPDE
+87 DPLPE
-93 IIDQLKAIGEVSS
+93 KIIDEFDTLGKVS
-106 TIEFATMLSKEGE
+106 TAIEFATMLSKEGE

-130 NRYPLYGEIET
+130 DNYPLYGNIET
-141 SPQIASERIFVN
+141 IPQIASERIFVN
-153 SKKPSVL
+153 SQKPSVL
-160 INESIQKLLN
+160 INESIQKLLK
-170 INLGDDVVI
+170 LSFGDDVVI
-179 MGQEFEVAGLVS
+179 MGQQFEVAGLVS

-203 EFAIISMDSY
+203 EFAIISMESY
-213 EQFGLSSGGSF
+213 EQFGLNSGGSF

-229 RIKFNKSIKGTGQ
+229 RIKFKNSTQVEAKEK
-242 EELIKSIVAYDD
+242 LVRSIVEYDD
-254 SITTRLP
+254 SIEIRLP

-294 SNTLLSFVNQNNTS
+294 SNTLLSFVNQSNTS

-323 TMYFYEIFL
+323 TMYFYEIMM

-338 VTAYLIGVF
+338 VVAYFIGVF
-347 SPLLANELLPK
+347 SPLLANELLPEA
-358 TLGIDLK
+358 LGIDLQ
-365 PTFSFLGY
+365 PTFSFIGY
-373 LNIFFIGFLVVLIFS
+373 LNIFFIGLLVVLIFS
-388 IPSLYSISG
+388 IPSLYSISE
-397 IKAGALFRNAFNPV
+397 IKAAALFRNTFNPV
-411 SLNFSLKNSVLLSIL
+411 SLNFSLMNIILLSIL
-426 VFILTAYFVNQTEQK
+426 VVILMTYFVYQTEQK
-441 FYTVLYFVA
+441 LYTVLYFVA
-450 FFVTMFIFYG
+450 FFVTMLIFYG
-460 VSRLLILFIKHFY
+460 VSKLLILFIKAFY
-473 RFSNNGYRIAYR
+473 KFSNNSYRIAYR

-528 MAPDLFFVGIDRDI
+528 MAPDLFFVSIDRDI
-542 QGDLESFVKGVDPN
+542 QRELESFIKDVDPN

-561 SPMASATFVALNGT
+561 SPMASASFISLNGT
-575 PIEEVVSEG
+575 PIEEVVSES

-604 PDNPIIEGDWW
+604 PDNPIIEGEWW
-615 EPGNENEMFIS
+615 EPGNEDELFIS
-626 MDSRAAYDLGMKID
+626 MDSRAAYDLGMKIN
-640 DKITLNILGR
+640 DKIVLNILGR
-650 DVTGVVKNF
+650 DVTGIVKNF

-684 YEYVGTLKSDMP
+684 YEYVGTLKSELP
-696 SSDILAKIIDK
+696 SSEILARIVEK

-726 LSKVFIAV
+726 LNKVFIAV

-741 IVIGL
+741 IIIGL

-760 RYNNLIYKIVGV
+760 RYNNLIYKILGV

-779 SMTMEFA
+779 AMTMEFA
-786 LIYGTLIIFALTV
+786 VIYGTLIFFALSV
-799 ATLSSYLVV
+799 ATISSFLVV
-808 ENTLQL
+808 ENALQL
-814 TWYFDLGLTFWIL
+814 TWQFDLGLTLWIL
-827 GSTALV
+827 LSTAVV

>member
-1 MQIDAIVLLR
+1 MFDIQQ
-11 LGMGRLFN
+11 F
-19 IKQLRLINK
+19 KLINK

-68 IENNSKELLGG
+68 IDNNSKKLLGG

-87 DPLPDE
+87 DPLPE
-93 IIDQLKAIGEVSS
+93 KIIDEFDTLGKVS
-106 TIEFATMLSKEGE
+106 TAIEFATMLSKEGE

-130 NRYPLYGEIET
+130 DNYPLYGNIET
-141 SPQIASERIFVN
+141 IPQIASERIFVN
-153 SKKPSVL
+153 SQKPSVL
-160 INESIQKLLN
+160 INESIQKLLK
-170 INLGDDVVI
+170 LSFGDDVVI
-179 MGQEFEVAGLVS
+179 MGQQFEVAGLVS

-203 EFAIISMDSY
+203 EFAIISMESY
-213 EQFGLSSGGSF
+213 EQFGLNSGGSF

-229 RIKFNKSIKGTGQ
+229 RIKFKNSTQ
-242 EELIKSIVAYDD
+242 VEEKEKLVRSIVEYDD
-254 SITTRLP
+254 SIEIRLP

-294 SNTLLSFVNQNNTS
+294 SNTLLSFVNQSNTS

-323 TMYFYEIFL
+323 TMYFYEIMM

-338 VTAYLIGVF
+338 VVAYFIGVF
-347 SPLLANELLPK
+347 SPLLANELLPEA
-358 TLGIDLK
+358 LGIDLQ
-365 PTFSFLGY
+365 PTFSFIGY
-373 LNIFFIGFLVVLIFS
+373 LNIFFIGLLVVLIFS
-388 IPSLYSISG
+388 IPSLYSISE
-397 IKAGALFRNAFNPV
+397 IKAAALFRNTFNPV
-411 SLNFSLKNSVLLSIL
+411 SLNFSLMNIILLSIL
-426 VFILTAYFVNQTEQK
+426 VVILMTYFVYQTEQK
-441 FYTVLYFVA
+441 LYTVLYFVA
-450 FFVTMFIFYG
+450 FFVTMLIFYG
-460 VSRLLILFIKHFY
+460 VSKLLILFIKASY
-473 RFSNNGYRIAYR
+473 KFSNNSYRIAYR

-528 MAPDLFFVGIDRDI
+528 MAPDLFFVSIDRDM
-542 QGDLESFVKGVDPN
+542 QRDLESFIKDVDPN

-561 SPMASATFVALNGT
+561 SPMASASFISLNGT
-575 PIEEVVSEG
+575 PIEEVVSES

-604 PDNPIIEGDWW
+604 PDNPIIEGEWW
-615 EPGNENEMFIS
+615 EPGNEDELFIS
-626 MDSRAAYDLGMKID
+626 MDSRAAYDLGMKIN
-640 DKITLNILGR
+640 DKIVLNILGR
-650 DVTGVVKNF
+650 DVTGIVKNF

-684 YEYVGTLKSDMP
+684 YEYVGTLKSELP
-696 SSDILAKIIDK
+696 SSEILARIVEK

-726 LSKVFIAV
+726 LNKVFIAV

-741 IVIGL
+741 IIIGL

-760 RYNNLIYKIVGV
+760 RYNNLIYKILGV

-779 SMTMEFA
+779 AMTMEFA
-786 LIYGTLIIFALTV
+786 VIYGTLIFFALSV
-799 ATLSSYLVV
+799 ATISSFLVV
-808 ENTLQL
+808 ENALQL
-814 TWYFDLGLTFWIL
+814 TWQFDLGLTLWIL
-827 GSTALV
+827 LSTAVV

>member
-1 MQIDAIVLLR
+1 MV
-11 LGMGRLFN
+11 RLFDTQQF
-19 IKQLRLINK
+19 KLINK

-58 FSVKEALNSE
+58 FSVKEALNTE
-68 IENNSKELLGG
+68 IANNSKELLGG

-87 DPLPDE
+87 DPLPDN
-93 IIDQLKAIGEVSS
+93 IISQLSALGQVSNS
-106 TIEFATMLSKEGE
+106 IEFATMLSKAGE

-130 NRYPLYGEIET
+130 NNYPLYGVIET
-141 SPQIASERIFVN
+141 LPEGASRKIFAN
-153 SKKPSVL
+153 AQKPTVL
-160 INESIQKLLN
+160 INESIQNLLN
-170 INLGDDVVI
+170 VSPGDDIVI
-179 MGQEFEVAGLVS
+179 MGQNFEVAGLVT
-191 SVPDLAESAVFG
+191 SVPDLAERAVFG
-203 EFAIISMDSY
+203 EFAMISKASY
-213 EQFGLSSGGSF
+213 QQFGLSSGGSF

-229 RIKFNKSIKGTGQ
+229 RIKFNQSSGNPDQEAQVKSI
-242 EELIKSIVAYDD
+242 IAYDET
-254 SITTRLP
+254 IVTRLP

-272 DNFSNFLNLVSV
+272 DNFSNFLNLISV
-284 SAMVIAGIGI
+284 SAMIIAGIGI

-323 TMYFYEIFL
+323 MMYFYEIIL
-332 ILVLTS
+332 ILILTS
-338 VTAYLIGVF
+338 VIAYFIGVF
-347 SPLLANELLPK
+347 SPLLANELLPQS
-358 TLGIDLK
+358 LGLDLQ
-365 PTFSFLGY
+365 PTFSLIGY
-373 LNIFFIGFLVVLIFS
+373 LNIFFIGLLVVLIFS
-388 IPSLYSISG
+388 IPSLYSIG
-397 IKAGALFRNAFNPV
+397 EIKAVALFRNTFQPV
-411 SLNFSLKNSVLLSIL
+411 SLNFSWKNISLLGAL
-426 VFILTAYFVNQTEQK
+426 VVILTAYFVFQTDQK

-450 FFVTMFIFYG
+450 FFIAMLIFYG
-460 VSRLLILFIKHFY
+460 VSKLLISLIRSSYK
-473 RFSNNGYRIAYR
+473 FSSNSYRIAYR

-528 MAPDLFFVGIDRDI
+528 MAPDLFFVSIDKDI
-542 QGDLESFVKGVDPN
+542 QGDLQSFIEGVDPN

-561 SPMASATFVALNGT
+561 SPMASASFISLNGT
-575 PIEEVVSEG
+575 PIEEIISES

-604 PDNPIIEGDWW
+604 PDNPIVEGEWW
-615 EPGNENEMFIS
+615 EPGNEDEMFIS
-626 MDSRAAYDLGMKID
+626 MDSRAAYDLGMKIN
-640 DKITLNILGR
+640 DKITLNLLGR

-684 YEYVGTLKSDMP
+684 YEYVGTLKSELP
-696 SSDILAKIIDK
+696 SSEILAAVVDK

-715 IDRILSQVSEV
+715 IDRILSQVSGV
-726 LSKVFIAV
+726 LKKIFIAV

-741 IVIGL
+741 IIIGL

-751 AVLVQTTFR
+751 AVMVQTTFR
-760 RYNNLIYKIVGV
+760 RYNNLIYKILGV

-779 SMTMEFA
+779 AMTIEFA
-786 LIYGTLIIFALTV
+786 IIYGTLIFFAISV
-799 ATLSSYLVV
+799 AITSSYLVV
-808 ENTLQL
+808 QNALQL
-814 TWYFDLGLTFWIL
+814 TWQFDFGLTLWIVL
-827 GSTALV
+827 STAIV
-833 SFVLIL
+833 SFVFIL
-839 MANRSIFSPKVYPLI
+839 LANRSIFSPKVYPLI

>member
-1 MQIDAIVLLR
+1 MFDIQQ
-11 LGMGRLFN
+11 F
-19 IKQLRLINK
+19 KLINK

-68 IENNSKELLGG
+68 IDNNSKELLGG

-87 DPLPDE
+87 DPLPE
-93 IIDQLKAIGEVSS
+93 KIIDEFDTLGKVS
-106 TIEFATMLSKEGE
+106 TAIEFATMLSKEGE

-130 NRYPLYGEIET
+130 DNYPLYGNIET
-141 SPQIASERIFVN
+141 IPQIASERIFVN
-153 SKKPSVL
+153 SQKPSVL
-160 INESIQKLLN
+160 INESIQKLLK
-170 INLGDDVVI
+170 LSFGDDVVI
-179 MGQEFEVAGLVS
+179 MGQQFEVAGLVS

-203 EFAIISMDSY
+203 EFAIISMESY
-213 EQFGLSSGGSF
+213 EQFGLNSGGSF

-229 RIKFNKSIKGTGQ
+229 RIKFKNSTQVEKK
-242 EELIKSIVAYDD
+242 EKLVRSIVEYDD
-254 SITTRLP
+254 SIEIRLP

-294 SNTLLSFVNQNNTS
+294 SNTLLSFVNQSNTS

-323 TMYFYEIFL
+323 TMYFYEIMM

-338 VTAYLIGVF
+338 VVAYFIGVF
-347 SPLLANELLPK
+347 SPLLANELLPEA
-358 TLGIDLK
+358 LGIDLQ
-365 PTFSFLGY
+365 PTFSFIGY
-373 LNIFFIGFLVVLIFS
+373 LNIFFIGLLVVLIFS
-388 IPSLYSISG
+388 IPSLYSISE
-397 IKAGALFRNAFNPV
+397 IKAAALFRNTFNPV
-411 SLNFSLKNSVLLSIL
+411 SLNFSLMNIILLSIL
-426 VFILTAYFVNQTEQK
+426 VVILMTYFVYQTEQK
-441 FYTVLYFVA
+441 LYTVLYFVA
-450 FFVTMFIFYG
+450 FFVTMLIFYG
-460 VSRLLILFIKHFY
+460 VSKLLILFIKASY
-473 RFSNNGYRIAYR
+473 KFSNNSYRIAYR

-528 MAPDLFFVGIDRDI
+528 MAPDLFFVSIDRDI
-542 QGDLESFVKGVDPN
+542 QRELESFIKDVDPN

-561 SPMASATFVALNGT
+561 SPMASASFISLNGT
-575 PIEEVVSEG
+575 PIEEVVSES

-604 PDNPIIEGDWW
+604 PDNPIIEGEWW
-615 EPGNENEMFIS
+615 EPGNEDELFIS
-626 MDSRAAYDLGMKID
+626 MDSRAAYDLGMKIN
-640 DKITLNILGR
+640 DKIVLNILGR
-650 DVTGVVKNF
+650 DVTGIVKNF

-684 YEYVGTLKSDMP
+684 YEYVGTLKSELP
-696 SSDILAKIIDK
+696 SSEILARIVEK

-726 LSKVFIAV
+726 LNKVFIAV

-741 IVIGL
+741 IIIGL

-760 RYNNLIYKIVGV
+760 RYNNLIYKILGV

-779 SMTMEFA
+779 AMTMEFA
-786 LIYGTLIIFALTV
+786 VIYGTLIFFALSV
-799 ATLSSYLVV
+799 ATISSFLVV
-808 ENTLQL
+808 ENALQL
-814 TWYFDLGLTFWIL
+814 TWQFDLGLTLWIL
-827 GSTALV
+827 LSTAVV

>member
-1 MQIDAIVLLR
+1 MFDIQQ
-11 LGMGRLFN
+11 F
-19 IKQLRLINK
+19 KLINK

-68 IENNSKELLGG
+68 IDNNSKELLGG

-87 DPLPDE
+87 DPLPE
-93 IIDQLKAIGEVSS
+93 KIIDEFDTLGKVS
-106 TIEFATMLSKEGE
+106 TAIEFATMLSKEGE

-130 NRYPLYGEIET
+130 DNYPLYGNIET
-141 SPQIASERIFVN
+141 IPQIASERIFVN
-153 SKKPSVL
+153 SQKPSVL
-160 INESIQKLLN
+160 INESIQKLLK
-170 INLGDDVVI
+170 LSFGDDVVI
-179 MGQEFEVAGLVS
+179 MGQQFEVAGLVS

-203 EFAIISMDSY
+203 EFAIISMESY
-213 EQFGLSSGGSF
+213 EQFGLNSGGSF

-229 RIKFNKSIKGTGQ
+229 RIKFKNSTQVEKK
-242 EELIKSIVAYDD
+242 EKLVRSIVEYDD
-254 SITTRLP
+254 SIEIRLP

-294 SNTLLSFVNQNNTS
+294 SNTLLSFVNQSNTS

-323 TMYFYEIFL
+323 TMYFYEIMM

-338 VTAYLIGVF
+338 VVAYFVGVF
-347 SPLLANELLPK
+347 SPLLANELLPEA
-358 TLGIDLK
+358 LGIDLQ
-365 PTFSFLGY
+365 PAFSFIGY
-373 LNIFFIGFLVVLIFS
+373 LNIFFIGLLVVLIFS
-388 IPSLYSISG
+388 IPSLYSISE
-397 IKAGALFRNAFNPV
+397 IKAAALFRNTFNPV
-411 SLNFSLKNSVLLSIL
+411 SLNFSLMNIILLSIL
-426 VFILTAYFVNQTEQK
+426 VVILMTYFVYQTEQK
-441 FYTVLYFVA
+441 LYTVLYFVA
-450 FFVTMFIFYG
+450 FFVTMLIFYG
-460 VSRLLILFIKHFY
+460 VSKLLILFIKAFY
-473 RFSNNGYRIAYR
+473 KFSNNSYRIAYR

-528 MAPDLFFVGIDRDI
+528 MAPDLFFVSIDRDM
-542 QGDLESFVKGVDPN
+542 QRDLESFIKDVDPN

-561 SPMASATFVALNGT
+561 SPMASASFISLNGT
-575 PIEEVVSEG
+575 PIEEVVSES

-604 PDNPIIEGDWW
+604 PDNPIIEGEWW
-615 EPGNENEMFIS
+615 EPGNEDELFIS
-626 MDSRAAYDLGMKID
+626 MDSRAAYDLGMKIN
-640 DKITLNILGR
+640 DKIVLNILGR
-650 DVTGVVKNF
+650 DVTGIVKNF

-684 YEYVGTLKSDMP
+684 YEYVGTLKSELP
-696 SSDILAKIIDK
+696 SSEILARIVEK

-726 LSKVFIAV
+726 LNKVFIAV

-741 IVIGL
+741 IIIGL

-760 RYNNLIYKIVGV
+760 RYNNLIYKILGV

-779 SMTMEFA
+779 AMTMEFA
-786 LIYGTLIIFALTV
+786 VIYGTLIFFALSV
-799 ATLSSYLVV
+799 ATISSFLVV
-808 ENTLQL
+808 ENALQL
-814 TWYFDLGLTFWIL
+814 KWQFDLGLTLWIL
-827 GSTALV
+827 LSTAVV

>member
-1 MQIDAIVLLR
+1 MFDIQQ
-11 LGMGRLFN
+11 F
-19 IKQLRLINK
+19 KLINK
-28 YALRDFSRS
+28 YALRDFTRS

-68 IENNSKELLGG
+68 IDNNSKELLGG

-87 DPLPDE
+87 DPLPE
-93 IIDQLKAIGEVSS
+93 KIIDEFDTLGKVS
-106 TIEFATMLSKEGE
+106 TAIEFATMLSKEGE

-130 NRYPLYGEIET
+130 DNYPLYGNIET
-141 SPQIASERIFVN
+141 IPQIASERIFVN
-153 SKKPSVL
+153 SQKPSVL
-160 INESIQKLLN
+160 INESIQKLLK
-170 INLGDDVVI
+170 LSFSDDVVI
-179 MGQEFEVAGLVS
+179 MGQQFEVAGLVS

-203 EFAIISMDSY
+203 EFAIISMESY
-213 EQFGLSSGGSF
+213 EQFGLNSGGSF

-229 RIKFNKSIKGTGQ
+229 RIKFKNSTQVEKQ
-242 EELIKSIVAYDD
+242 EKLVRSIVEYDD
-254 SITTRLP
+254 TIEIRLP
-261 GESGQSLSRVI
+261 GESGQSLSRII

-294 SNTLLSFVNQNNTS
+294 SNTLLSFVNQSNTS

-323 TMYFYEIFL
+323 IMYFYEIMM

-338 VTAYLIGVF
+338 VVAYFIGVF
-347 SPLLANELLPK
+347 SPLLANELLPEA
-358 TLGIDLK
+358 LGIDLQ
-365 PTFSFLGY
+365 PAFSFIGY
-373 LNIFFIGFLVVLIFS
+373 LNIFFIGLLVVLIFS
-388 IPSLYSISG
+388 IPSLYSISE
-397 IKAGALFRNAFNPV
+397 IKAAALFRNTFNPV
-411 SLNFSLKNSVLLSIL
+411 SLNFSLMNIILLSIL
-426 VFILTAYFVNQTEQK
+426 VVILMTYFVYQTEQK
-441 FYTVLYFVA
+441 LYTVLYFVA
-450 FFVTMFIFYG
+450 FFVTMLIFYG
-460 VSRLLILFIKHFY
+460 VSKLLILFIKASY
-473 RFSNNGYRIAYR
+473 KFSNNSYRIAYR

-528 MAPDLFFVGIDRDI
+528 MAPDLFFVSIDRNL
-542 QGDLESFVKGVDPN
+542 QRDLESFIKDVDPN

-561 SPMASATFVALNGT
+561 SPMASASFISLNGT
-575 PIEEVVSEG
+575 PIEEVVSES

-604 PDNPIIEGDWW
+604 PDNPIIEGEWW
-615 EPGNENEMFIS
+615 EPGNEDELFIS
-626 MDSRAAYDLGMKID
+626 MDSRAAYDLGMKIN
-640 DKITLNILGR
+640 DKIVLNILGR
-650 DVTGVVKNF
+650 DVTGIVKNF

-684 YEYVGTLKSDMP
+684 YEYVGTLKSELP
-696 SSDILAKIIDK
+696 SSEILARIVEK

-726 LSKVFIAV
+726 LNKVFIAV

-741 IVIGL
+741 IIIGL

-760 RYNNLIYKIVGV
+760 RYNNLIYKILGV

-779 SMTMEFA
+779 AMTMEFA
-786 LIYGTLIIFALTV
+786 VIYGTLIFFALSV
-799 ATLSSYLVV
+799 ATISSFLVV
-808 ENTLQL
+808 ENALQL
-814 TWYFDLGLTFWIL
+814 TWQFDLGLTLWIL
-827 GSTALV
+827 LSTAVV

>member
-1 MQIDAIVLLR
+1 
-11 LGMGRLFN
+11 
-19 IKQLRLINK
+19 
-28 YALRDFSRS
+28 
-37 YKKLW
+37 
-42 VVTST
+42 
-47 LFVSL
+47 
-52 LLLSLT
+52 
-58 FSVKEALNSE
+58 
-68 IENNSKELLGG
+68 
-79 DIQVTSGI
+79 
-87 DPLPDE
+87 
-93 IIDQLKAIGEVSS
+93 
-106 TIEFATMLSKEGE
+106 
-119 SPVFTELRAVD
+119 
-130 NRYPLYGEIET
+130 
-141 SPQIASERIFVN
+141 
-153 SKKPSVL
+153 
-160 INESIQKLLN
+160 
-170 INLGDDVVI
+170 
-179 MGQEFEVAGLVS
+179 
-191 SVPDLAESAVFG
+191 
-203 EFAIISMDSY
+203 MDSY
-213 EQFGLSSGGSF
+213 EQFGLNSGGSF

-229 RIKFNKSIKGTGQ
+229 RIKFKNSIQSDKQ
-242 EELIKSIVAYDD
+242 EELVKSIVAYDD

-323 TMYFYEIFL
+323 TMYFYEILL

-338 VTAYLIGVF
+338 VIAYLIGVF

-358 TLGIDLK
+358 ALGIDLQ
-365 PTFSFLGY
+365 PTFSFLGF
-373 LNIFFIGFLVVLIFS
+373 LNIFFIGLLVVLIFS
-388 IPSLYSISG
+388 IPSLYSISE
-397 IKAGALFRNAFNPV
+397 IKAGALFRNTFNPV
-411 SLNFSLKNSVLLSIL
+411 SLNFSLKNILLLSVLI
-426 VFILTAYFVNQTEQK
+426 VILTAYFVNQTEQK

-460 VSRLLILFIKHFY
+460 VSKLLILFIKRFY
-473 RFSNNGYRIAYR
+473 KFSNNSYRIAYR

-510 LSFVANNLKKE
+510 LSFVSNNLKKE

-542 QGDLESFVKGVDPN
+542 QSNLESFVKDIDPN

-561 SPMASATFVALNGT
+561 SPMASASFISLNGI
-575 PIEEVVSEG
+575 PIEEVVSEN

-604 PDNPIIEGDWW
+604 PDNPIIEGEWW
-615 EPGNENEMFIS
+615 EPGNESEMFIS
-626 MDSRAAYDLGMKID
+626 MDSRAAYDLGMKIN

-684 YEYVGTLKSDMP
+684 YEYVGTLKSELP
-696 SSDILAKIIDK
+696 SSDVLERIVDK

-741 IVIGL
+741 IIIGL

-779 SMTMEFA
+779 AMTMEFA
-786 LIYGTLIIFALTV
+786 VIYSTLIFFALAV
-799 ATLSSYLVV
+799 AALSSYLVV

-814 TWYFDLGLTFWIL
+814 TWHFDFGLTLWIL
-827 GSTALV
+827 VSTALV

>member
-1 MQIDAIVLLR
+1 MFDIQQ
-11 LGMGRLFN
+11 F
-19 IKQLRLINK
+19 KLINK

-68 IENNSKELLGG
+68 IDNNSKELLGG

-87 DPLPDE
+87 DPLPE
-93 IIDQLKAIGEVSS
+93 KIIDEFDTLGKVS
-106 TIEFATMLSKEGE
+106 TAIEFATMLSKQGE

-130 NRYPLYGEIET
+130 DNYPLYGNIET
-141 SPQIASERIFVN
+141 IPQIASERIFVN
-153 SKKPSVL
+153 SQKPSVL
-160 INESIQKLLN
+160 INESIQKLLK
-170 INLGDDVVI
+170 LSFGDDVVI
-179 MGQEFEVAGLVS
+179 MGQQFEVAGLVS

-203 EFAIISMDSY
+203 EFAIISMESY
-213 EQFGLSSGGSF
+213 EQFGLNSGGSF

-229 RIKFNKSIKGTGQ
+229 RIKFKNSTQVEKK
-242 EELIKSIVAYDD
+242 EKLVRSIVEYDD
-254 SITTRLP
+254 SIEIRLP

-294 SNTLLSFVNQNNTS
+294 SNTLLSFVNQSNTS

-323 TMYFYEIFL
+323 TMYFYEIMM

-338 VTAYLIGVF
+338 VVAYFIGVF
-347 SPLLANELLPK
+347 SPLLANELLPEA
-358 TLGIDLK
+358 LGIDLQ
-365 PTFSFLGY
+365 PAFSFIGY
-373 LNIFFIGFLVVLIFS
+373 LNIFFIGLLVVLIFS
-388 IPSLYSISG
+388 IPSLYSISE
-397 IKAGALFRNAFNPV
+397 IKAAALFRNTFNPV
-411 SLNFSLKNSVLLSIL
+411 SLNFSLMNIILLSIL
-426 VFILTAYFVNQTEQK
+426 VVILMTYFVYQTEQK
-441 FYTVLYFVA
+441 LYTVLYFVA
-450 FFVTMFIFYG
+450 FFVTMLIFYG
-460 VSRLLILFIKHFY
+460 VSKLLILFIKAFY
-473 RFSNNGYRIAYR
+473 KFSNNSYRIAYR

-528 MAPDLFFVGIDRDI
+528 MAPDLFFVSIDRDM
-542 QGDLESFVKGVDPN
+542 QRDLESFIKDVDPN

-561 SPMASATFVALNGT
+561 SPMASASFISLNGT
-575 PIEEVVSEG
+575 PIEEVVSES

-604 PDNPIIEGDWW
+604 PDNPIIEGEWW
-615 EPGNENEMFIS
+615 EPGNEDELFIS
-626 MDSRAAYDLGMKID
+626 MDSRAAYDLGMKIN
-640 DKITLNILGR
+640 DKIVLNILGR
-650 DVTGVVKNF
+650 DVTGIVKNF

-684 YEYVGTLKSDMP
+684 YEYVGTLKSELP
-696 SSDILAKIIDK
+696 SSEILARIVEK

-726 LSKVFIAV
+726 LNKVFIAV

-741 IVIGL
+741 IIIGL

-760 RYNNLIYKIVGV
+760 RYNNLIYKILGV

-779 SMTMEFA
+779 AMTMEFA
-786 LIYGTLIIFALTV
+786 VIYGTLIFFALSV
-799 ATLSSYLVV
+799 ATISSFLVV
-808 ENTLQL
+808 ENALQL
-814 TWYFDLGLTFWIL
+814 TWQFDLGLTLWIL
-827 GSTALV
+827 LSTAVV

>member
-1 MQIDAIVLLR
+1 MFDIQQ
-11 LGMGRLFN
+11 F
-19 IKQLRLINK
+19 KLINK

-68 IENNSKELLGG
+68 IDNNSKELLGG

-87 DPLPDE
+87 DPLPE
-93 IIDQLKAIGEVSS
+93 KIIDEFDTLGKVS
-106 TIEFATMLSKEGE
+106 TAIEFATMLSKEGE

-130 NRYPLYGEIET
+130 DNYPLYGNIET
-141 SPQIASERIFVN
+141 IPQIASERIFVN
-153 SKKPSVL
+153 SQKPSVL
-160 INESIQKLLN
+160 INESIQKLLK
-170 INLGDDVVI
+170 LSFGDDVVI
-179 MGQEFEVAGLVS
+179 MGQQFEVAGLVS

-203 EFAIISMDSY
+203 EFAIISMESY
-213 EQFGLSSGGSF
+213 EQFGLNSGGSF

-229 RIKFNKSIKGTGQ
+229 RIKFKNLIQ
-242 EELIKSIVAYDD
+242 VEEKEKLVRSIVEYDD
-254 SITTRLP
+254 SIEIRLP

-294 SNTLLSFVNQNNTS
+294 SNTLLSFVNQSNTS

-323 TMYFYEIFL
+323 TMYFYEIMM

-338 VTAYLIGVF
+338 VVAYFIGVF
-347 SPLLANELLPK
+347 SPLLANELLPEA
-358 TLGIDLK
+358 LGIDLQ
-365 PTFSFLGY
+365 PAFSFIGY
-373 LNIFFIGFLVVLIFS
+373 LNIFFIGLLVVLIFS
-388 IPSLYSISG
+388 IPSLYSISE
-397 IKAGALFRNAFNPV
+397 IKAAALFRNTFNPV
-411 SLNFSLKNSVLLSIL
+411 SLNFSLMNIILLSIL
-426 VFILTAYFVNQTEQK
+426 VVILTTYFVYQTEQK
-441 FYTVLYFVA
+441 LYTVLYFVA
-450 FFVTMFIFYG
+450 FFVTMLIFYG
-460 VSRLLILFIKHFY
+460 VSKLLILFIKASY
-473 RFSNNGYRIAYR
+473 KFSNNSYRIAYR

-528 MAPDLFFVGIDRDI
+528 MAPDLFFVSIDRDM
-542 QGDLESFVKGVDPN
+542 QRDLESFIKDVDPN

-561 SPMASATFVALNGT
+561 SPMASASFISLNGT
-575 PIEEVVSEG
+575 PIEEVVSES

-604 PDNPIIEGDWW
+604 PDNPIIEGEWW
-615 EPGNENEMFIS
+615 EPGNEDELFIS
-626 MDSRAAYDLGMKID
+626 MDSRAAYDLGMKIN
-640 DKITLNILGR
+640 DKIVLNILGR
-650 DVTGVVKNF
+650 DVTGIVKNF

-684 YEYVGTLKSDMP
+684 YEYVGTLKSELP
-696 SSDILAKIIDK
+696 SSEILARIVEK

-726 LSKVFIAV
+726 LNKVFIAV

-741 IVIGL
+741 IIIGL

-760 RYNNLIYKIVGV
+760 RYNNLIYKILGV

-779 SMTMEFA
+779 AMTMEFA
-786 LIYGTLIIFALTV
+786 VIYGTLIFFALSV
-799 ATLSSYLVV
+799 ATISSFLVV
-808 ENTLQL
+808 ENALQL
-814 TWYFDLGLTFWIL
+814 TWQFDLGLTLWIL
-827 GSTALV
+827 LSTAVV

>member
-1 MQIDAIVLLR
+1 MFDIQQ
-11 LGMGRLFN
+11 F
-19 IKQLRLINK
+19 KLINK

-68 IENNSKELLGG
+68 IDNNSKELLGG

-87 DPLPDE
+87 DPLPE
-93 IIDQLKAIGEVSS
+93 KIIDEFDTLGKVS
-106 TIEFATMLSKEGE
+106 TAIEFATMLSKEGE

-130 NRYPLYGEIET
+130 DNYPLYGNIET
-141 SPQIASERIFVN
+141 IPQIASERIFVN
-153 SKKPSVL
+153 SQKPSVL
-160 INESIQKLLN
+160 INESIQKLLK
-170 INLGDDVVI
+170 LSFGDDVVI
-179 MGQEFEVAGLVS
+179 MGQQFEVAGLVS

-203 EFAIISMDSY
+203 EFAIISMESY
-213 EQFGLSSGGSF
+213 EQFGLNSGGSF

-229 RIKFNKSIKGTGQ
+229 RIKFKDSTQVEKK
-242 EELIKSIVAYDD
+242 EKLVRSIVEYDD
-254 SITTRLP
+254 SIEIRLP

-294 SNTLLSFVNQNNTS
+294 SNTLLSFVNQSNTS

-323 TMYFYEIFL
+323 TMYFYEIMM

-338 VTAYLIGVF
+338 VVAYFIGVF
-347 SPLLANELLPK
+347 SPLLANELLPEA
-358 TLGIDLK
+358 LGIDLQ
-365 PTFSFLGY
+365 PAFSFIGY
-373 LNIFFIGFLVVLIFS
+373 LNIFFIGLLVVLIFS
-388 IPSLYSISG
+388 IPSLYSISE
-397 IKAGALFRNAFNPV
+397 IKAAALFRNTFNPV
-411 SLNFSLKNSVLLSIL
+411 SLNFSLMNIILLSIL
-426 VFILTAYFVNQTEQK
+426 VVILMTYFVYQTEQK
-441 FYTVLYFVA
+441 LYTVLYFVA
-450 FFVTMFIFYG
+450 FFVTMLIFYG
-460 VSRLLILFIKHFY
+460 VSKLLILFIKAFY
-473 RFSNNGYRIAYR
+473 KFSNNSYRIAYR

-528 MAPDLFFVGIDRDI
+528 MAPDLFFVSIDRDM
-542 QGDLESFVKGVDPN
+542 QRDLESFIKDVDPN

-561 SPMASATFVALNGT
+561 SPMASASFISLNGT
-575 PIEEVVSEG
+575 PIEEVVSES

-604 PDNPIIEGDWW
+604 PDNPIIEGEWW
-615 EPGNENEMFIS
+615 EPGNEDELFIS
-626 MDSRAAYDLGMKID
+626 MDSRAAYDLGMKIN
-640 DKITLNILGR
+640 DKIVLNILGR
-650 DVTGVVKNF
+650 DVTGIVKNF

-684 YEYVGTLKSDMP
+684 YEYVGTLKSELP
-696 SSDILAKIIDK
+696 SSEILARIVEK

-726 LSKVFIAV
+726 LNKVFIAV

-741 IVIGL
+741 IIIGL

-760 RYNNLIYKIVGV
+760 RYNNLIYKILGV

-779 SMTMEFA
+779 AMTMEFA
-786 LIYGTLIIFALTV
+786 VIYGTLIFFALSV
-799 ATLSSYLVV
+799 ATISSFLVV
-808 ENTLQL
+808 ENALQL
-814 TWYFDLGLTFWIL
+814 TWQFDLGLTLWIL
-827 GSTALV
+827 LSTAVV

>member
-1 MQIDAIVLLR
+1 MFDIQQ
-11 LGMGRLFN
+11 F
-19 IKQLRLINK
+19 KLINK

-68 IENNSKELLGG
+68 IDNNSKELLGG

-87 DPLPDE
+87 DPLPE
-93 IIDQLKAIGEVSS
+93 KIIDEFDTLGKVS
-106 TIEFATMLSKEGE
+106 TAIEFATMLSKEGE

-130 NRYPLYGEIET
+130 DNYPLYGNIET
-141 SPQIASERIFVN
+141 IPQIASERIFVN
-153 SKKPSVL
+153 SQKPSVL
-160 INESIQKLLN
+160 INESIQKLLK
-170 INLGDDVVI
+170 LSFGDDVVI
-179 MGQEFEVAGLVS
+179 MGQQFEVAGLVS

-203 EFAIISMDSY
+203 EFAIISMESY
-213 EQFGLSSGGSF
+213 EQFGLNSGGSF

-229 RIKFNKSIKGTGQ
+229 RIKFKNSTQ
-242 EELIKSIVAYDD
+242 VEEKEKLVRSIVEYDD
-254 SITTRLP
+254 SIEIRLP

-294 SNTLLSFVNQNNTS
+294 SNTLLSFVNQSNTS

-323 TMYFYEIFL
+323 TMYFYEIMM

-338 VTAYLIGVF
+338 VVAYFIGVF
-347 SPLLANELLPK
+347 SPLLANELLPEA
-358 TLGIDLK
+358 LGIDLQ
-365 PTFSFLGY
+365 PAFSFIGY
-373 LNIFFIGFLVVLIFS
+373 LNIFFIGLLVVLIFS
-388 IPSLYSISG
+388 IPSLYSISE
-397 IKAGALFRNAFNPV
+397 IKAAALFRNTFNPV
-411 SLNFSLKNSVLLSIL
+411 SLNFSLMNIILLSIL
-426 VFILTAYFVNQTEQK
+426 VVILMTYFVYQTEQK
-441 FYTVLYFVA
+441 LYTVLYFVA
-450 FFVTMFIFYG
+450 FFVTILIFYG
-460 VSRLLILFIKHFY
+460 VSKLLILFIKAFY
-473 RFSNNGYRIAYR
+473 KFSNNSYRIAYR

-528 MAPDLFFVGIDRDI
+528 MAPDLFFVSIDRDI
-542 QGDLESFVKGVDPN
+542 QRELESFIKDVDPN

-561 SPMASATFVALNGT
+561 SPMASASFISLNGT
-575 PIEEVVSEG
+575 PIEEVVSES

-604 PDNPIIEGDWW
+604 PDNPIIEGEWW
-615 EPGNENEMFIS
+615 EPGNEDELFIS
-626 MDSRAAYDLGMKID
+626 MDSRAAYDLGMKIN
-640 DKITLNILGR
+640 DKIVLNILGR
-650 DVTGVVKNF
+650 DVTGIVKNF

-684 YEYVGTLKSDMP
+684 YEYVGTLKSELP
-696 SSDILAKIIDK
+696 SSEILARVIEK

-726 LSKVFIAV
+726 LNKVFIAV

-741 IVIGL
+741 IIIGL

-760 RYNNLIYKIVGV
+760 RYNNLIYKILGV

-779 SMTMEFA
+779 AMTMEFA
-786 LIYGTLIIFALTV
+786 VIYGTLIFFALLV
-799 ATLSSYLVV
+799 ATISSFLVV
-808 ENTLQL
+808 ENALQL
-814 TWYFDLGLTFWIL
+814 TWQFDLGLTLWIL
-827 GSTALV
+827 LSTAVV
-833 SFVLIL
+833 SFVVIL

-854 RNE
+854 TE

>member
-1 MQIDAIVLLR
+1 MFDIQQ
-11 LGMGRLFN
+11 F
-19 IKQLRLINK
+19 KLINK

-68 IENNSKELLGG
+68 IDNNSKELLGG

-87 DPLPDE
+87 DPLPE
-93 IIDQLKAIGEVSS
+93 KIIDEFDTLGKVSAV
-106 TIEFATMLSKEGE
+106 IEFATMLSKEGE

-130 NRYPLYGEIET
+130 DNYPLYGNIET
-141 SPQIASERIFVN
+141 IPQIASERIFVN
-153 SKKPSVL
+153 SQKPSVL
-160 INESIQKLLN
+160 INESIQKLLK
-170 INLGDDVVI
+170 LSFGDDVVI
-179 MGQEFEVAGLVS
+179 MGQKFEVAGLVS

-203 EFAIISMDSY
+203 EFAIISMESY
-213 EQFGLSSGGSF
+213 EQFGLNSGGSF

-229 RIKFNKSIKGTGQ
+229 RIKFKNSTQVEKK
-242 EELIKSIVAYDD
+242 EKLVRSIVEYDD
-254 SITTRLP
+254 SIEIRLP
-261 GESGQSLSRVI
+261 GESGQSLSRII

-294 SNTLLSFVNQNNTS
+294 SNTLLSFVNQSNTS

-323 TMYFYEIFL
+323 TMYFYEIMM

-338 VTAYLIGVF
+338 VVAYFIGVF
-347 SPLLANELLPK
+347 SPLLANELLPEA
-358 TLGIDLK
+358 LGIDLQ
-365 PTFSFLGY
+365 PTFSFIGY
-373 LNIFFIGFLVVLIFS
+373 LNIFFIGLLVVLIFS
-388 IPSLYSISG
+388 IPSLYSISE
-397 IKAGALFRNAFNPV
+397 IKAAALFRNTFNPV
-411 SLNFSLKNSVLLSIL
+411 SLNFSLMNIILLSVLVVIL
-426 VFILTAYFVNQTEQK
+426 MTYFVYQTEQK
-441 FYTVLYFVA
+441 LYTVLYFVA
-450 FFVTMFIFYG
+450 FFVTMLIFYG
-460 VSRLLILFIKHFY
+460 VSKLLILFIKASY
-473 RFSNNGYRIAYR
+473 KFSNNSYRIAYR

-528 MAPDLFFVGIDRDI
+528 MAPDLFFVSIDRDM
-542 QGDLESFVKGVDPN
+542 QRDLESFIKDIDPN

-561 SPMASATFVALNGT
+561 SPMASASFISLNGT
-575 PIEEVVSEG
+575 PIEEVVSES

-604 PDNPIIEGDWW
+604 PDNPIIEGEWW
-615 EPGNENEMFIS
+615 EPGNEDELFIS
-626 MDSRAAYDLGMKID
+626 MDSRAAYDLGMKIN
-640 DKITLNILGR
+640 DKIVLNILGR
-650 DVTGVVKNF
+650 DVTGIVKNF

-684 YEYVGTLKSDMP
+684 YEYVGTLKSELP
-696 SSDILAKIIDK
+696 SSEILARIVEK
-707 FPNVSAIK
+707 FPNISAIK

-726 LSKVFIAV
+726 LNKVFIAV

-741 IVIGL
+741 IIIGL

-760 RYNNLIYKIVGV
+760 RYNNLIYKILGV

-779 SMTMEFA
+779 AMTMEFA
-786 LIYGTLIIFALTV
+786 VIYGTLIFFALSV
-799 ATLSSYLVV
+799 ATISSFLVV
-808 ENTLQL
+808 ENALQL
-814 TWYFDLGLTFWIL
+814 TWQFDLGLTLWIL
-827 GSTALV
+827 LSTAVV

>member
-1 MQIDAIVLLR
+1 MFDIQQ
-11 LGMGRLFN
+11 F
-19 IKQLRLINK
+19 KLINK

-68 IENNSKELLGG
+68 IDNNSKELLGG

-87 DPLPDE
+87 DPLPE
-93 IIDQLKAIGEVSS
+93 KIIDEFDTLGKVS
-106 TIEFATMLSKEGE
+106 TAIEFATMLSKEGE

-130 NRYPLYGEIET
+130 DNYPLYGNIET
-141 SPQIASERIFVN
+141 IPKIASERIFVN
-153 SKKPSVL
+153 SQKPSVL
-160 INESIQKLLN
+160 INESIQKLLK
-170 INLGDDVVI
+170 LSFGDDVVI
-179 MGQEFEVAGLVS
+179 MGQQFEVAGLVS

-203 EFAIISMDSY
+203 EFAIISMESY
-213 EQFGLSSGGSF
+213 EQFGLNSGGSF

-229 RIKFNKSIKGTGQ
+229 RIKFKNSTQVEKQ
-242 EELIKSIVAYDD
+242 EKLVRSIVEYDD
-254 SITTRLP
+254 SIEIRLP

-284 SAMVIAGIGI
+284 SAMVIAGVGI
-294 SNTLLSFVNQNNTS
+294 SNTLLSFVNQSNTS

-323 TMYFYEIFL
+323 TMYFYEIMM

-338 VTAYLIGVF
+338 VVAYFIGVF
-347 SPLLANELLPK
+347 SPLLANELLPEA
-358 TLGIDLK
+358 LGIDLQ
-365 PTFSFLGY
+365 PTFSFIGY
-373 LNIFFIGFLVVLIFS
+373 LNIFFIGLLVVLIFS
-388 IPSLYSISG
+388 IPSLYSISE
-397 IKAGALFRNAFNPV
+397 IKAAALFRNTFNPV
-411 SLNFSLKNSVLLSIL
+411 SLNFSLMNIILLSIL
-426 VFILTAYFVNQTEQK
+426 VVILMTYFVYQTEQK
-441 FYTVLYFVA
+441 LYTVLYFVA
-450 FFVTMFIFYG
+450 FFVTMLIFYG
-460 VSRLLILFIKHFY
+460 VSKLLILFIKAFY
-473 RFSNNGYRIAYR
+473 KFSNNSYRIAYR

-528 MAPDLFFVGIDRDI
+528 MAPDLFFVSIDRDM
-542 QGDLESFVKGVDPN
+542 QRDLEFFIKDVDPN

-561 SPMASATFVALNGT
+561 SPMASASFISLNGT
-575 PIEEVVSEG
+575 PIEEVVSES

-604 PDNPIIEGDWW
+604 PDNPIIEGEWW
-615 EPGNENEMFIS
+615 EPGNEDELFIS
-626 MDSRAAYDLGMKID
+626 MDSRAAYDLGMKIN
-640 DKITLNILGR
+640 DKIVLNILGR
-650 DVTGVVKNF
+650 DVTGIVKNF

-684 YEYVGTLKSDMP
+684 YEYVGTLKSELP
-696 SSDILAKIIDK
+696 SSEILARIVEK

-715 IDRILSQVSEV
+715 IDRILSQISEV
-726 LSKVFIAV
+726 LNKVFIAV

-741 IVIGL
+741 IIIGL

-760 RYNNLIYKIVGV
+760 RYNNLIYKILGV

-779 SMTMEFA
+779 AMTMEFA
-786 LIYGTLIIFALTV
+786 VIYGTLIFFALSV
-799 ATLSSYLVV
+799 ATISSFLVV
-808 ENTLQL
+808 ENALQL
-814 TWYFDLGLTFWIL
+814 KWQFDLGLTLWIL
-827 GSTALV
+827 LSTAVV

>member
-1 MQIDAIVLLR
+1 MFDIQQ
-11 LGMGRLFN
+11 F
-19 IKQLRLINK
+19 KLINK

-68 IENNSKELLGG
+68 IDNNSKELLGG

-87 DPLPDE
+87 DPLPE
-93 IIDQLKAIGEVSS
+93 KIIDEFDTLGKVS
-106 TIEFATMLSKEGE
+106 TAIEFATMLSKEGE

-130 NRYPLYGEIET
+130 DNYPLYGNIET
-141 SPQIASERIFVN
+141 IPQIASERIFVN
-153 SKKPSVL
+153 SQKPSVL
-160 INESIQKLLN
+160 INESIQKLLK
-170 INLGDDVVI
+170 LSFGDDVVI
-179 MGQEFEVAGLVS
+179 MGQQFEVAGLVS

-203 EFAIISMDSY
+203 EFAIISMESY
-213 EQFGLSSGGSF
+213 EQFGLNSGGSF

-229 RIKFNKSIKGTGQ
+229 RIKFKNSTQVEAKEK
-242 EELIKSIVAYDD
+242 LVRSIVEYDD
-254 SITTRLP
+254 SIEIRLP

-294 SNTLLSFVNQNNTS
+294 SNTLLSFVNQSNTS

-323 TMYFYEIFL
+323 TMYFYEIMM

-338 VTAYLIGVF
+338 VVAYFIGVF
-347 SPLLANELLPK
+347 SPLLANELLPEA
-358 TLGIDLK
+358 LGINLQ
-365 PTFSFLGY
+365 PAFSFIGY
-373 LNIFFIGFLVVLIFS
+373 LNIFFIGLLVVLIFS
-388 IPSLYSISG
+388 IPSLYSISE
-397 IKAGALFRNAFNPV
+397 IKAAALFRNTFNPV
-411 SLNFSLKNSVLLSIL
+411 SLNFSLMNIILLSIL
-426 VFILTAYFVNQTEQK
+426 VVILTTYFVYQTEQK
-441 FYTVLYFVA
+441 LYTVLYFVA
-450 FFVTMFIFYG
+450 FFVTMLIFYG
-460 VSRLLILFIKHFY
+460 VSKLLILFIKAFY
-473 RFSNNGYRIAYR
+473 KFSNNSYRIAYR

-528 MAPDLFFVGIDRDI
+528 MAPDLFFVSIDRDM
-542 QGDLESFVKGVDPN
+542 QRDLESFIKDVDPN

-561 SPMASATFVALNGT
+561 SPMASASFISLNGT
-575 PIEEVVSEG
+575 PIEEVVSES

-604 PDNPIIEGDWW
+604 PDNPIIEGEWW
-615 EPGNENEMFIS
+615 EPGNEDELFIS
-626 MDSRAAYDLGMKID
+626 MDSRAAYDLGMKIN
-640 DKITLNILGR
+640 DKIVLNILGR
-650 DVTGVVKNF
+650 DVTGIVKNF

-684 YEYVGTLKSDMP
+684 YEYVGTLKSELP
-696 SSDILAKIIDK
+696 SSEILARIVEK

-726 LSKVFIAV
+726 LNKVFIAV

-741 IVIGL
+741 IIIGL

-760 RYNNLIYKIVGV
+760 RYNNLIYKILGV

-779 SMTMEFA
+779 AMTMEFA
-786 LIYGTLIIFALTV
+786 VIYGTLIFFALSV
-799 ATLSSYLVV
+799 ATISSFLVV
-808 ENTLQL
+808 ENALQL
-814 TWYFDLGLTFWIL
+814 TWQFDLGLTLWIL
-827 GSTALV
+827 LSTAVV